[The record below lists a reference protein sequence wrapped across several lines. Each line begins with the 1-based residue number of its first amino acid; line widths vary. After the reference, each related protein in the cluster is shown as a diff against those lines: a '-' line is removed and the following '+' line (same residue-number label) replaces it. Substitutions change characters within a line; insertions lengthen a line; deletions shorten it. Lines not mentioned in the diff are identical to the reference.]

1 MREDNLV
8 IPQAGATGRTALVLC
23 LAAALVEGFDIQVL
37 PLGAP
42 RIVREF
48 NLLPSQLGSIF
59 SVSSIGLL
67 LGNLWGG
74 RIGDRFDRRMVLAA
88 AIATY
93 GLATLTTMFVSGY
106 VAFMGIR
113 GIAGLGFGM
122 ALPNLIAIG
131 ARLGSS
137 HDRFSTNAAIF
148 WGLPLGGVIVSTI
161 MSVFSGIGWRTIFVV
176 GGVIPLLIAPLYTLL
191 LPKREVSKVESG
203 RKDIIA
209 VLFREGRLRATLLI
223 WGTFFACYMAIY
235 VVSTWL
241 PTITV
246 QRGFG
251 EQLGS
256 QTLLAYNLLGMVG
269 IIVVGRLADR
279 FGFQKP
285 AAAAFLICAVALV
298 VVSQTTSAVV
308 LLGAAALVGGSVS
321 GACILL
327 YAVAA
332 AQYPEYAKG
341 AGAGAALAVG
351 RGSSITAPMIAG
363 VLLQTGVSSV
373 NVMLLPAAAALIATM
388 LVWLLGQVARADA
401 LASR

>member
-1 MREDNLV
+1 MEGSVREDNLV
-8 IPQAGATGRTALVLC
+8 MPQAGSTGRAALVLC

-42 RIVREF
+42 QIVREL

-59 SVSSIGLL
+59 SASSIGLL

-74 RIGDRFDRRMVLAA
+74 RIGDRLDRRMVLGA

-93 GLATLTTMFVSGY
+93 SLATLATMFVGGY

-113 GIAGLGFGM
+113 GIAGLGFGV

-131 ARLGSS
+131 ARLSS
-137 HDRFSTNAAIF
+137 SQDRFSTNAAIF
-148 WGLPLGGVIVSTI
+148 WGLPLGGVIVSAI

-176 GGVIPLLIAPLYTLL
+176 GGLIPLLIAPLYALL
-191 LPKREVSKVESG
+191 LPKDEEGKVESG
-203 RKDIIA
+203 RKDMIA
-209 VLFREGRLRATLLI
+209 ILFRDGRLRATLLV

-251 EQLGS
+251 ERLGS

-269 IIVVGRLADR
+269 IIAVGRLADR

-285 AAAAFLICAVALV
+285 AAAAFLICAVSLA
-298 VVSQTTSAVV
+298 VVSRTTSPII
-308 LLGAAALVGGSVS
+308 LLSAAALVGGSVS

-327 YAVAA
+327 YAVSA

-351 RGSSITAPMIAG
+351 RGSSILAPMIAG
-363 VLLQTGVSSV
+363 ILLQTGVSSV
-373 NVMLLPAAAALIATM
+373 NVMLLPVAAALIAAS
-388 LVWLLGQVARADA
+388 LVWMLGQGARRA
-401 LASR
+401 

>member
-1 MREDNLV
+1 VREDNLV
-8 IPQAGATGRTALVLC
+8 MPQAGATGRTALVLC

-42 RIVREF
+42 QIVREF

-59 SVSSIGLL
+59 SASSIGLL

-74 RIGDRFDRRMVLAA
+74 RIGDRLERRMVLAA

-93 GLATLTTMFVSGY
+93 GLATLATMFVSGY
-106 VAFMGIR
+106 VAFMGVR
-113 GIAGLGFGM
+113 SIAGLGFGV

-176 GGVIPLLIAPLYTLL
+176 GGLIPLLIAPLYTLL
-191 LPKREVSKVESG
+191 LPKDEEGKVESG
-203 RKDIIA
+203 RKDLIA
-209 VLFREGRLRATLLI
+209 ILFRDGRLRATLLV

-285 AAAAFLICAVALV
+285 ATAAFLICAVALA

-308 LLGAAALVGGSVS
+308 LLGAAAVVGGSVS

-332 AQYPEYAKG
+332 TQYPEYAKG

-351 RGSSITAPMIAG
+351 RGSSIMAPMIAG

-373 NVMLLPAAAALIATM
+373 NVMLLPAAAALFAAM
-388 LVWLLGQVARADA
+388 LVWLLGKGSRAA
-401 LASR
+401 